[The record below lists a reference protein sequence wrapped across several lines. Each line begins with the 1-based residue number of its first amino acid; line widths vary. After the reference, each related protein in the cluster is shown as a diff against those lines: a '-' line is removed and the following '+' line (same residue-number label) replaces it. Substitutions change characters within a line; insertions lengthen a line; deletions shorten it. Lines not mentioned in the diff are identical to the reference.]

1 MATKIELQKPFEEF
15 PLSEKIEKVEEVV
28 KKEILPM
35 LAMDGGSL
43 DVMDI
48 REGANRDTYIYVK
61 YRGACAAC
69 AMAGGATLFAIEET
83 LRKRLGSD
91 RIRVVIL

>member
-1 MATKIELQKPFEEF
+1 MATETGTQKPFEEL
-15 PLSEKIEKVEEVV
+15 PLSEKIERVEEVV

-35 LAMDGGSL
+35 LAMDGGFL
-43 DVMDI
+43 EVMDI

-61 YRGACAAC
+61 YGGACAAC

-91 RIRVVIL
+91 RIRVIIL